1 MRRRVVDSC
10 SYHLRVFRARQVGH
24 QLRRRN
30 TVLHQRAPG
39 DYKLRQRRSQTS
51 KFGGT
56 DSQDHSLFPFP
67 LFLHSLSHSFL
78 PPFYPFLP
86 AGNFQIQLHFW
97 YILSLGNAPGWQR
110 FLSFFMPNRNVHL
123 NQVNHIAL
131 TYFFWNLPPLKFY
144 RPKQLLRSPPLVVK
158 WTN

>member
-1 MRRRVVDSC
+1 MRRAMVWRHEVEIGVVIRNVVCRRVVDSC
-10 SYHLRVFRARQVGH
+10 SYHLRVLRARQVGH
-24 QLRRRN
+24 QLRPRN
-30 TVLHQRAPG
+30 ILLHQRAPG
-39 DYKLRQRRSQTS
+39 EY
-51 KFGGT
+51 
-56 DSQDHSLFPFP
+56 SQDHSLFPFP
-67 LFLHSLSHSFL
+67 LFLPSLSHSFL

-131 TYFFWNLPPLKFY
+131 TYFF
-144 RPKQLLRSPPLVVK
+144 
-158 WTN
+158 